1 MDNFFSN
8 VWGGIKSI
16 GNFLNPL
23 AVGTAKAP
31 APKTGYNVYGE
42 LLGPYDLN
50 RPSTTST
57 NDYNPYAAISAKL
70 DAQAAAAAQRARVF
84 SNYGSFDKSIED
96 YRSGAESLVNPIY
109 EKKWATAEEGFKTQK
124 ARAKED
130 YNIGAQLE
138 ADALNRFLE
147 RSGLLKTRSKEDL
160 MTALSSLANQRG
172 DVQAETRFER
182 VRQLKSLVNDLASR
196 GLSFGGMAKTAG
208 KEAIQ
213 GRMLAKN
220 KLERQYGEA
229 VASEQTKEKRTGE
242 DIVMQEQA
250 RQAENKARLD
260 ELLRTKT
267 RTLEDVAYQRKV
279 QRQILDME
287 RQDKINTAMYQKW
300 NQAYQV
306 WDIGLK
312 NLGAQYGYNF

>member
-1 MDNFFSN
+1 MGKFFSN

-42 LLGPYDLN
+42 PLGPYDPN
-50 RPSTTST
+50 RSS
-57 NDYNPYAAISAKL
+57 NYNPFDVGSYASLI
-70 DAQAAAAAQRARVF
+70 DALNNASKPRYIPPYTAEMSYNEGEAR
-84 SNYGSFDKSIED
+84 S
-96 YRSGAESLVNPIY
+96 RAESQYNPEY
-109 EKKWATAEEGFKTQK
+109 EKKWATASEGFKTQK

-138 ADALNRFLE
+138 ADALDRFLE
-147 RSGLLKTRSKEDL
+147 QTGLLKTRSAEDL
-160 MTALSSLANQRG
+160 TTALTSLAAQRG
-172 DVQAETRFER
+172 EARAETSYER
-182 VRQLKSLVNDLASR
+182 VRQLRSLVNELSTK

-208 KEAIQ
+208 KEATQ

-229 VASEQTKEKRTGE
+229 VSGEQTKATRTGE
-242 DIVMQEQA
+242 DIAMQEET

-267 RTLEDVAYQRKV
+267 RTLKDVAFQEKQTKELLDIERKN
-279 QRQILDME
+279 
-287 RQDKINTAMYQKW
+287 KIALAMSSDWQKSFQLW
-300 NQAYQV
+300 EM
-306 WDIGLK
+306 GLEQHK
-312 NLGAQYGYNF
+312 AQYGY